1 MEPAPSAGSVRGA
14 NIQMSVREIRLLDD
28 PVLRQ
33 KAKRVRIIDGSIEKL
48 IDDMLETLRDV
59 AGVGLAATQ
68 VGVPLR
74 VCVIRLPDSEDD
86 IVLINPQM
94 VRKTGE
100 RVIVEGCLSIP
111 GYVADVTRAESVRV
125 KGRDRHGKEIRVKGD
140 ELLAQALEHELDHLN
155 GVLYIDHLE
164 SLDELRKVEPPS
176 EEDAASAD
184 AEEGDEA
191 EVAEEAGD

>member
-1 MEPAPSAGSVRGA
+1 
-14 NIQMSVREIRLLDD
+14 MSVREIRLLND

-33 KAKRVRIIDGSIEKL
+33 KAKRVQIIDSSIQKL
-48 IDDMLETLRDV
+48 IDDMLETMHEV
-59 AGVGLAATQ
+59 SGVGLAASQ

-74 VCVIRLPDSEDD
+74 VCVIRLPGETEED

-100 RVIVEGCLSIP
+100 RVIAEGCLSIP
-111 GYVADVTRAESVRV
+111 GYVADIARAETVRV
-125 KGRDRHGKEIRVKGD
+125 KGKDRHGKEIRVKGE

-176 EEDAASAD
+176 EEDEDGEDES
-184 AEEGDEA
+184 GDEA